1 MIAYKSMSRELNE
14 SVHVYDSANGRRI
27 ADFRLGASTKGSP
40 SMYELNGHQYL
51 LVTASGGAARGA
63 RAGAAGPAGVPA
75 SGPAGII
82 AYALPR
88 GD

>member
-1 MIAYKSMSRELNE
+1 
-14 SVHVYDSANGRRI
+14 
-27 ADFRLGASTKGSP
+27 
-40 SMYELNGHQYL
+40 MYELNGHQYL
-51 LVTASGGAARGA
+51 LVTAFGGATRGA

-75 SGPAGII
+75 SSPAGII